1 MLWGLDASKHTYSG
15 IPAWV
20 KTPGA
25 HLSTTPPQGCCAE
38 SASVL
43 HVRAIHVQ
51 LPLVTSTATDS
62 RDCEGATGFL
72 YTFSLT
78 ALLTWSPGTDQTLVR
93 DSEQQDLGW
102 LIPLEP
108 TTLSR
113 PKRQMVLITIFAH
126 FSTHLFIFYV
136 IICFA
141 FELWY
146 LHIYFV
152 YELLVW

>member
-1 MLWGLDASKHTYSG
+1 MNPLPLHFQDVCLALMFVLFIPHMKGALRVGWVKAFMLWRPCLG
-15 IPAWV
+15 
-20 KTPGA
+20 PGS

-78 ALLTWSPGTDQTLVR
+78 ALLTWSPGTDQT
-93 DSEQQDLGW
+93 
-102 LIPLEP
+102 
-108 TTLSR
+108 
-113 PKRQMVLITIFAH
+113 
-126 FSTHLFIFYV
+126 
-136 IICFA
+136 
-141 FELWY
+141 
-146 LHIYFV
+146 
-152 YELLVW
+152 